1 MTAAFLAKN
10 LFGDMH
16 ERHSKKMI
24 GEKPEQFLRILTKL
38 KNEVRALEMI
48 FIIKY
53 SV

>member
-24 GEKPEQFLRILTKL
+24 GEKPEQFLILSSNIQFK
-38 KNEVRALEMI
+38 VI
-48 FIIKY
+48 F
-53 SV
+53 